1 MIRFGTDG
9 VRGPAGV
16 RPITAE
22 GALAIGKAAARLA
35 EHQGGQRVLI
45 ARDTRPSGPMLVAGC
60 AAGAASLGAHVT
72 IADVLPTSAVMAAL
86 ADGIAEA
93 GIMVTA
99 SHNPAADNGFK
110 VLDSRGKKLSQ
121 ELTQHFEEWVNQGH
135 ASNVISQIT
144 HNPLSVRTSY
154 HRALEACAPASTDL
168 ADRTIVV
175 DLAHGAATL
184 NRRWLKEYYPAT
196 DWVFLGTGEGIIN
209 DGVGSEYPEHLAS
222 VVLDSGADAGI
233 AVDGDGDR
241 CVLVDERGRVVHGD
255 KLAWLLAVNSGVR
268 SMAVTVMSTSA
279 LEPAL
284 PGVHV
289 HRTPVGDK
297 HLMRAMAQHG
307 LPLGCEE
314 SGHVLFS
321 DGLPGGDGLLTGL
334 RALANDRRPLSDQLT
349 AFKPFPRVKG
359 KVKVNARLPLG
370 ELAELQACVEAANA
384 RLDGGRVFLRYSG
397 TEPVL
402 RVLVE
407 GPDQAVVEE
416 VAAEVTQV
424 AQQVLP

>member
-1 MIRFGTDG
+1 MPKLYNTVTKKFSWHPDSYIGQFPFILEDEAAAQGIVD
-9 VRGPAGV
+9 
-16 RPITAE
+16 AE
-22 GALAIGKAAARLA
+22 VVVEEVVETPKPKKKKKAAYKS
-35 EHQGGQRVLI
+35 
-45 ARDTRPSGPMLVAGC
+45 D
-60 AAGAASLGAHVT
+60 
-72 IADVLPTSAVMAAL
+72 
-86 ADGIAEA
+86 
-93 GIMVTA
+93 
-99 SHNPAADNGFK
+99 
-110 VLDSRGKKLSQ
+110 
-121 ELTQHFEEWVNQGH
+121 
-135 ASNVISQIT
+135 
-144 HNPLSVRTSY
+144 
-154 HRALEACAPASTDL
+154 
-168 ADRTIVV
+168 
-175 DLAHGAATL
+175 
-184 NRRWLKEYYPAT
+184 
-196 DWVFLGTGEGIIN
+196 
-209 DGVGSEYPEHLAS
+209 
-222 VVLDSGADAGI
+222 

-334 RALANDRRPLSDQLT
+334 RALANDRRPLSDKLA

-359 KVKVNARLPLG
+359 KVKVNARPPLDA
-370 ELAELQACVEAANA
+370 LSELQACVEAANA
-384 RLDGGRVFLRYSG
+384 RLNGGRVFLRYSG
-397 TEPVL
+397 TEPIL